1 MYIQQIMTRNVDTV
15 TADMKLSHASHLMQ
29 QKGRRF
35 MPVVDDNNHLLG
47 LLTHSDITRAEPSA
61 ITTLSVGE
69 VNYLM
74 SRLRVANVMNKEVIS
89 CSPDTLVEQAGLS
102 MRENRISCLPVVD
115 NGELCGII
123 TGVDIMDFLLDITGC
138 KLQESTR
145 IALSLSDQRGTLGH
159 LLDDI
164 TALGG
169 YIATVVS
176 PYSRDEQGNRIVIL
190 RFTADNPQ
198 AIDSALRDKGYKLIT
213 ENLPYEQIIPVT
225 ENTLDTAQAQ
235 HKQDDTPETSTQQ
248 IAEYMQQNDQFAR
261 LLDIELIS
269 VKPGYAQTRLKVRE
283 ELLNSVAI
291 THGGA
296 VFGLADYT
304 FALASNSHGKVAV
317 GLNAQIN
324 YTAPSGKDDILT
336 ATAIEQKLGTRS
348 GLYSIEIRRD
358 DNTLVALFN
367 GTVFRRDDSMQQWIQ
382 NNNS

>member
-1 MYIQQIMTRNVDTV
+1 MYIEQIMTRHVDTV

-35 MPVVDDNNHLLG
+35 MPVVDENNHLLG
-47 LLTHSDITRAEPSA
+47 LLTRSDITRAEPSA

-74 SRLRVANVMNKEVIS
+74 SKLRVANVMNKEVIS

-115 NGELCGII
+115 NGELRGII

-138 KLQESTR
+138 KLQQSTR
-145 IALSLSDQRGTLGH
+145 IALSLSDERGTLGH

-176 PYSRDEQGNRIVIL
+176 PYSRDEQGKRIVIL
-190 RFTADNPQ
+190 RFTADDPQ
-198 AIDSALRDKGYKLIT
+198 AIDTALRAKGYQLIT
-213 ENLPYEQIIPVT
+213 EILPDASASAPDQ
-225 ENTLDTAQAQ
+225 DTTASAQAES
-235 HKQDDTPETSTQQ
+235 TTEAICEPEPQQ
-248 IAEYMQQNDQFAR
+248 IAEFMQQHDRFAQ
-261 LLDIELIS
+261 LLGIELVA
-269 VKPGYAQTRLKVRE
+269 VKPGYAQTRLQIRD
-283 ELLNSVAI
+283 ELLNSVDI

-296 VFGLADYT
+296 AFGLADYT

-324 YTAPSGKDDILT
+324 YTAPSRKGDVLT
-336 ATAIEQKLGTRS
+336 ATATEQKLSTRS
-348 GLYSIEIRRD
+348 GLYTIEVRRA

-367 GTVFRRDDSMQQWIQ
+367 GTVFRRDDSMQQWMQ
-382 NNNS
+382 KK